1 MTDPWLFAAFCL
13 AILSVFAF
21 LQVIFRP
28 ARDDR
33 FIAVNAAIT
42 LAAAASLALSMS
54 WGNMVILD
62 ISIVLITICYAG
74 TVTLARL
81 KKGEKDD
88 AC

>member
-1 MTDPWLFAAFCL
+1 MIDPWLFAAFCL

-28 ARDDR
+28 GRDDR
-33 FIAVNAAIT
+33 FIAANAAIT
-42 LAAAASLALSMS
+42 LAAAASLALSIS
-54 WGNMVILD
+54 WGNMGILD

-81 KKGEKDD
+81 KKGETV
-88 AC
+88 